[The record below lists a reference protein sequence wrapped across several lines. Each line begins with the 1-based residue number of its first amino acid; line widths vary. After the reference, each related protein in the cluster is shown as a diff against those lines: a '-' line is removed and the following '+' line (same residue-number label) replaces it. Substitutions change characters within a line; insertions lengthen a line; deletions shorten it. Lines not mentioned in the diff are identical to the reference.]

1 MKLERSLAYFPELT
15 LKGTPE
21 HVGLRY
27 EDLWLKTE
35 DGNSVHAWWIPGPVG
50 TNRLIGVAGPG
61 DSSERLTRATW
72 VYLHG
77 NGGNISAR
85 LDGYRAIHLRV
96 GANILAVD
104 YRGFGQS
111 PGRPSE
117 PATYADGRA
126 AVAEALRR
134 HNSQECESGPLVLFG
149 VSMGAA
155 IATKV
160 AEDIRPDVLL
170 LESPP
175 SSFPDLAPVLY
186 PWTRLLPLS
195 WIMQFRYETRSHVS
209 GLDVPTLVIHGD
221 HDDIVPIKFAR
232 RVFDSA
238 NDPKRLYVVEGGT
251 HDRPDLV
258 DQNSYYAAV
267 KSFMD
272 EFATGRLRSPSTV
285 DFAAD

>member
-35 DGNSVHAWWIPGPVG
+35 DGNSVNGWWIPGPVG
-50 TNRLIGVAGPG
+50 PDHPDNRAHLNETPGRAGRP
-61 DSSERLTRATW
+61 TW

-85 LDGYRAIHLRV
+85 LDGYRAIHLRT
-96 GANILAVD
+96 GANILSVD

-117 PATYADGRA
+117 LATYADGRA
-126 AVAEALRR
+126 AVAEARRR
-134 HNSQECESGPLVLFG
+134 HNSQDCEPEAMVIFG

-155 IATKV
+155 VATKV

-175 SSFPDLAPVLY
+175 SSFPDLAPVVY

-195 WIMQFRYETRSHVS
+195 LLMQTRYETRSHIS
-209 GLDVPTLVIHGD
+209 RLDVPTLVIHGD
-221 HDDIVPIKFAR
+221 RDDIVPIEYAR

-238 NDPKRLYVVEGGT
+238 NDPKRLYIVEGGT

-258 DQNSYYAAV
+258 DQDRYYTEV
-267 KSFMD
+267 NGFIE
-272 EFATGRLRSPSTV
+272 EFAGGRRQASAA